1 MSLVENVEVPAEE
14 PAAAE
19 EVVST
24 IAERPENI
32 PADFWD
38 ADKGAVNTDKLLE
51 TYSKTD
57 KIAKDLRAQISK
69 GYQNPPETIEG
80 YELQLDESLQAYVPS
95 DDPLVAVAKE
105 AAYEIGMSVGQFNN
119 FIAPMIAKMADKG
132 MFEAANAEPAIDQ
145 AAEIEKIGGKEALV
159 ELATYI
165 DRAVK
170 NSTIPAELAPRV
182 QNWLQTADDVAAFKA
197 LTKDFSASLG
207 NIPAR
212 AAPMMSS
219 ESKLEAAKAAQ
230 KQAIDNGTY
239 STDMA
244 VRARIS
250 QMYSE
255 ALG

>member
-1 MSLVENVEVPAEE
+1 MSLIENTESAVEVVAEE
-14 PAAAE
+14 P
-19 EVVST
+19 VST
-24 IAERPENI
+24 ITERPENI
-32 PADFWD
+32 PVDFWD
-38 ADKGAVNTDKLLE
+38 ADKGVVNSDKLLE
-51 TYSKTD
+51 SYTKTE

-80 YELQLDESLQAYVPS
+80 YELQIDESLQQYVPA

-132 MFEAANAEPAIDQ
+132 MFDAGEQAPAIDQ

-159 ELATYI
+159 ELKSYI
-165 DRAVK
+165 DRAVNNK
-170 NSTIPAELAPRV
+170 TISAELAPRV
-182 QNWLQTADDVAAFKA
+182 QNWLQTAEDVAAFKA
-197 LTKDFSASLG
+197 LSKDFTAS

-212 AAPMMSS
+212 AAPMMTS